1 MGDVIL
7 PPKWSFSHTSSRLLY
22 EIPSVP
28 ALLAYRASLAT
39 AGVWGSQRARD
50 EADQAIDDARWR
62 LACESYRWA
71 RGLEMLMGARDDAYR
86 WLVVMG
92 VARLRWIRRSSEL
105 MDYLPPSK
113 ELAVRRD
120 G

>member
-1 MGDVIL
+1 VGDVTL
-7 PPKWSFSHTSSRLLY
+7 PPKWSFTQSSSRLLH

-28 ALLAYRASLAT
+28 GLLAYRASLD
-39 AGVWGSQRARD
+39 GVWRPQWARD

-62 LACESYRWA
+62 LACASYQWI

-86 WLVVMG
+86 WLVVTG

>member
-1 MGDVIL
+1 MGD
-7 PPKWSFSHTSSRLLY
+7 
-22 EIPSVP
+22 IPSVP
-28 ALLAYRASLAT
+28 ELEARRDAANAAAMDAAVFDDRWYAAMRAYRRVEQEIDSARWLLACASYQ
-39 AGVWGSQRARD
+39 W
-50 EADQAIDDARWR
+50 I
-62 LACESYRWA
+62 

-86 WLVVMG
+86 WLVVTG